1 MSCSQISTS
10 RENCFMHSESSSN
23 QTQLTISQEIAS
35 FAARLSFDDLPLG
48 VVEQAKLLVLD
59 AIGIAFASTTY
70 DFAEKAISAIS
81 SLGEPGNYP
90 LIGTGGKF
98 SIRDTALLT
107 GVLVHGL
114 DYDDT
119 HIESVCHT
127 SSSALPTALLMA
139 SRNRLSCRDFLAG
152 FVLATEVAARIGMA
166 AEGAFH
172 EVGFHPTG
180 IANAF
185 GSATAAA
192 RLEGGSVV
200 EITRSQG
207 VVGSLAGGLMQFAED
222 GSWTKRLHPGQAAA
236 NGITAAMFGVRGWP
250 SPEEVYEGQF
260 GLFRTHLQQ
269 HESNLAK
276 CTGGLGDI
284 WELSNCAL
292 KPYPVCHF
300 IHAFADAAL
309 ALVDTH
315 QIVVSDIE
323 RINAYIHPTEGSV
336 VSYPED
342 RKQEPVS
349 EYEAKFS
356 LPFVVACTI
365 VQRRFGLAELR
376 EELFRDPAVIRL
388 AHRVRSF
395 DDEKSDFPSHYP
407 ARLEIQL
414 KDGKTFTHN
423 ETINRGAS
431 DRPLSVDDICEK
443 YQANMGL
450 AVSGAIAEQ
459 IQGAVLGL
467 ERIPDVLTLQSL
479 LCDIPAGQAKGG

>member
-1 MSCSQISTS
+1 MP
-10 RENCFMHSESSSN
+10 SESSSCP
-23 QTQLTISQEIAS
+23 TQLTISQEIAR
-35 FAARLSFDDLPLG
+35 FAAGLSFDDLPLS
-48 VVEQAKLLVLD
+48 VVERAKLLVLD
-59 AIGIAFASTTY
+59 SIGIAFASTTY
-70 DFAEKAISAIS
+70 EFAKQAITIVR
-81 SLGEPGNYP
+81 SLGEPGRYP
-90 LIGTGGKF
+90 LIGTNARFG
-98 SIRDTALLT
+98 IRDAALLT

-139 SRNRLSCRDFLAG
+139 SRNRLSCRDFLVG
-152 FVLATEVAARIGMA
+152 FILATEVAARIGMA
-166 AEGAFH
+166 AGGAFH

-185 GSATAAA
+185 GCAAAAA
-192 RLEGGSVV
+192 RLEGGSV
-200 EITRSQG
+200 EAITRSQG
-207 VVGSLAGGLMQFAED
+207 VVGSLASGLMQFAED

-236 NGITAAMFGVRGWP
+236 NGITAAIFGVQGWP

-269 HESNLAK
+269 REPDLAK
-276 CTGGLGDI
+276 CTAGLGDI
-284 WELSNCAL
+284 WETSNCAL

-309 ALVDTH
+309 SLVDTH
-315 QIVVSDIE
+315 QIAVSDIE
-323 RINAYIHPTEGSV
+323 RINAYIHPTEGLV

-365 VQRRFGLAELR
+365 IQRRFGLEELR
-376 EELFRDPAVIRL
+376 QELFRDPAVVSL
-388 AHRVRSF
+388 AHRIHSF
-395 DDEKSDFPSHYP
+395 NDEASDYPSHYP

-414 KDGKTFTHN
+414 KDGRTFTQN
-423 ETINRGAS
+423 EPINRGAG
-431 DRPLSVDDICEK
+431 DRPLSVDDICKK
-443 YQANMGL
+443 YRANMGL
-450 AVSGAIAEQ
+450 ATSHQLAEQ
-459 IQGAVLGL
+459 IQDSVLGL
-467 ERIPDVLTLQSL
+467 ERISDVLTLESL
-479 LCDIPAGQAKGG
+479 LCEVPEGQAKGG